1 MKTLSKLALS
11 LFAAALFASCNVG
24 IKSISGSG
32 NIVKE
37 NRNLSG
43 FTEIRAEK
51 GLDVRVSQ
59 SEGFEVTVEADDN
72 VAPHII
78 TKVENGILVIT
89 SEYNNYNDV
98 TKNVVVKMPIIKG
111 IEVSSGASLKSENVL
126 RSDGVTVKSS
136 SGASIG
142 LNIESDK
149 IIVESS
155 SGSNISLLGKAMSL
169 DTSSSSGSEISAEN
183 LIANDVT
190 AQSSSGS
197 SITVHPAVS
206 LNAHASS
213 GSSISYKGKPAN
225 VTVDESSGGGVSGL

>member
-1 MKTLSKLALS
+1 MKTLSKLSLS

-32 NIVKE
+32 NIIKE

-51 GLDVRVSQ
+51 GLNVKVSQ
-59 SEGFEVTVEADDN
+59 GEGFEVTVEADDN

-78 TKVENGILVIT
+78 TKVENGTLVIT
-89 SEYNNYNDV
+89 SEYNNYTDV
-98 TKNVVVKMPIIKG
+98 TKNVTVTMPVIKA
-111 IEVSSGASLKSENVL
+111 IEVSSGASLKSESVL

-136 SGASIG
+136 SGASVG
-142 LNIESDK
+142 LTIESDK
-149 IIVESS
+149 IVAESS
-155 SGSNISLLGKAMSL
+155 SGSNISLLGKALTL

-225 VTVDESSGGGVSGL
+225 ITIDESSGGGVSGL